1 MLERACSSKKSHQ
14 LFLEKIQYNSPVI
27 LHYSKHTDHMALNWF
42 AQKKCRIASLHLRL
56 RWNIP
61 CFYVKNLQVD
71 YIDLDIDSDTTI
83 ECCENLLTYDVG
95 YKVRSLCI
103 GCDQNTEFMEQLSA
117 CTRNVTQLYFRHAYY
132 INLSFNANIL
142 SRWKLKEIDF
152 RGPAITIGIVLL
164 IVQTCTEL
172 TSIKLVYDE
181 IDDSAV
187 LAIAQHCPKLA
198 YLELCNCNITYNAL
212 ITLSEYKL
220 PLKELNIPTIPIIPT
235 VNIARLCS
243 YALSCVRK
251 LYLDHLSWDA
261 HDTFTQF
268 RYMTELTSVE
278 FKYHSDDYIPHLA
291 MYCHKLTKIRI
302 SEEVTDI
309 LSLCHVNPL
318 LQELTSYSNC
328 NITDTVLIELLHAC
342 PHLHTLRLLGE
353 TNITDIGILAL
364 SEHCPQLQRL
374 EITQCRHITEAVV
387 LQLLERFPKLT
398 RRK

>member
-14 LFLEKIQYNSPVI
+14 LFLEKIQYNSPVK
-27 LHYSKHTDHMALNWF
+27 LHYSKHTDHMALKWF
-42 AQKKCRIASLHLRL
+42 AQKKCRIDSLSLRL
-56 RWNIP
+56 GWDIP
-61 CFYVKNLQVD
+61 CFCVKNLQVD
-71 YIDLDIDSDTTI
+71 YIDLDIDSVTTI
-83 ECCENLLTYDVG
+83 ECCDYLLTCDLG
-95 YKVRSLCI
+95 DKVKSI
-103 GCDQNTEFMEQLSA
+103 YVEGDQNTEFMEQLSA

-142 SRWKLKEIDF
+142 SRWKLKEIYF
-152 RGPAITIGIVLL
+152 RGPAITIDIVLL
-164 IVQTCTEL
+164 IVQTCSEL
-172 TSIKLVYDE
+172 ISIKLVYAD

-198 YLELCNCNITYNAL
+198 YLELCKYAQITYNAL
-212 ITLSEYKL
+212 TTLSEYKL
-220 PLKELNIPTIPIIPT
+220 PLEELNIPTIPITPT
-235 VNIARLCS
+235 ADIARCCS
-243 YALSCVRK
+243 YALSCIRK
-251 LYLDHLSWDA
+251 LYLDHLSWDV
-261 HDTFTQF
+261 HDT
-268 RYMTELTSVE
+268 YSVE
-278 FKYHSDDYIPHLA
+278 FEYHSDDYIPYLA
-291 MYCHKLTKIRI
+291 MYCHKLTRIRV

-309 LSLCHVNPL
+309 LSLCRVNPL

-328 NITDTVLIELLHAC
+328 NITDTILIELLHAC

-353 TNITDIGILAL
+353 SSITEIGLLAL